1 MSTLASFCPWSKP
14 AISSFRLFNSDPWY
28 KKQSLL
34 CMTVK
39 LRLFLTIWNFFFICK
54 KEKKLFEIERYV
66 KRSAI
71 FHEKNSL
78 CIVNKKFGECTL
90 KIISQ
95 YSYFSSYKFFS
106 SFYSEQ
112 QTKASKDDGLRT
124 TIAKNAPSFIYFW
137 LLFLDNVSNKMSM
150 K

>member
-78 CIVNKKFGECTL
+78 CIVNKKFVKVRWKLYHNIVIFLHINFFLVLFWATNKSIERWWLANDDSKKCTIL
-90 KIISQ
+90 H
-95 YSYFSSYKFFS
+95 
-106 SFYSEQ
+106 
-112 QTKASKDDGLRT
+112 
-124 TIAKNAPSFIYFW
+124 
-137 LLFLDNVSNKMSM
+137 LFLAAILR
-150 K
+150 